1 MNYSEELI
9 KIEKQV
15 EEAKI
20 KKARLE
26 ERLTNLE
33 KEQVKVEKEIKEQG
47 SDPTALV
54 EEIEKLEKEIQGGLE
69 ECQKN
74 LTN

>member
-20 KKARLE
+20 NKAKLQ
-26 ERLTNLE
+26 ERLNNLE
-33 KEQVKVEKEIKEQG
+33 KEQVKVEKEIKEN
-47 SDPTALV
+47 DTTPENLI
-54 EEIEKLEKEIQGGLE
+54 EEIEKLEKEIQKGIE
-69 ECQKN
+69 QCQKQLN
-74 LTN
+74 

>member
-20 KKARLE
+20 NRAKLE

-33 KEQVKVEKEIKEQG
+33 KEEAKVKRELKELEIT
-47 SDPTALV
+47 SDKLV
-54 EEIEKLEKEIQGGLE
+54 EEIEKLEKEIQEGIAQ
-69 ECQKN
+69 CQKSLN
-74 LTN
+74 

>member
-20 KKARLE
+20 KKAKLE

-33 KEQVKVEKEIKEQG
+33 KEQVKVEKEIKEN
-47 SDPTALV
+47 DTTPENLI
-54 EEIEKLEKEIQGGLE
+54 EEIEKLEKEIQEGIE
-69 ECQKN
+69 QCQKQLN
-74 LTN
+74 

>member
-20 KKARLE
+20 NKAKLE

-33 KEQVKVEKEIKEQG
+33 KEQVKVEKEIKEND
-47 SDPTALV
+47 STPENLI
-54 EEIEKLEKEIQGGLE
+54 EEIEKLEKEIQEGIAQ
-69 ECQKN
+69 CQKQLN
-74 LTN
+74 

>member
-20 KKARLE
+20 KKAKLE

-33 KEQVKVEKEIKEQG
+33 KEQVKVEKEIKENNTT
-47 SDPTALV
+47 PENLL
-54 EEIEKLEKEIQGGLE
+54 EEIEKLEKEIQIGIE
-69 ECQKN
+69 QCQKQLN
-74 LTN
+74 